1 MNNHVRDEGNAFA
14 KIAHAANWPHV
25 VLAVHTSLLH
35 DGLIESFN
43 SLFVDEL
50 GLFSITVEYEGS
62 KTTSSLLIDIQKVLT
77 SKLEE
82 VSRSMSLVA
91 AYFNTLRYAIFFF
104 SAIAEEL

>member
-25 VLAVHTSLLH
+25 VLVVHKSLLY

-43 SLFVDEL
+43 SLFVNKL

-62 KTTSSLLIDIQKVLT
+62 QTTSSLLIDIQKVLT
-77 SKLEE
+77 SKLEQVCWYMIKE
-82 VSRSMSLVA
+82 L
-91 AYFNTLRYAIFFF
+91 FF
-104 SAIAEEL
+104 I